1 MSANA
6 DVLRSSE
13 MMGSRA
19 EEMPIQ
25 QDEVFCATN
34 DWNREEF
41 AREQIRGLVQR
52 VFFASGG
59 RPVTQVVFSAAE
71 PQTDVASICDQ
82 VGWALALETS
92 AHIAVV
98 GRASY
103 PIMARAGETVEDDP
117 WYPGRAAIKSS
128 PIKSSPIKSSP
139 IKSWST
145 QTAVNLWRVPGLG
158 RREWGEESGTGR
170 YWASWLAELR
180 KEFEY
185 AVVQGPVAGISS
197 EAALLGQL
205 TDGIILVVGAHS
217 TRRATA
223 RKIKE
228 TLEGAQSRLLGTVLS
243 ERRFPVPEGIYRRL

>member
-13 MMGSRA
+13 LMGSRVQEA
-19 EEMPIQ
+19 PVQ
-25 QDEVFCATN
+25 QVEVLCATTS
-34 DWNREEF
+34 DWNREDF
-41 AREQIRGLVQR
+41 ARDQIRGLVQR

-59 RPVTQVVFSAAE
+59 RPVTQIVFSAAE
-71 PQTDVASICDQ
+71 PHTDVGSICEQ

-98 GRASY
+98 GRASCPITAGVEEAVRDY
-103 PIMARAGETVEDDP
+103 PQSS
-117 WYPGRAAIKSS
+117 GRC
-128 PIKSSPIKSSP
+128 PIKSSP

-145 QTAVNLWRVPGLG
+145 QMAVNLWRVPGFAG
-158 RREWGEESGTGR
+158 RECGEESRTGR

-185 AVVQGPVAGISS
+185 AVIHGPVAGISS

-243 ERRFPVPEGIYRRL
+243 ERRFPIPERIYRRL

>member
-6 DVLRSSE
+6 DVLGSSE
-13 MMGSRA
+13 VIGSRVR
-19 EEMPIQ
+19 ETPIQ
-25 QDEVFCATN
+25 RVEVFCATN
-34 DWNREEF
+34 DWNREDF

-52 VFFASGG
+52 VFFSSGG
-59 RPVTQVVFSAAE
+59 RPVTQVVFSGAE

-98 GRASY
+98 GRPSCSTT
-103 PIMARAGETVEDDP
+103 AGAAERLGDDP
-117 WYPGRAAIKSS
+117 WCARRAA
-128 PIKSSPIKSSP
+128 

-145 QTAVNLWRVPGLG
+145 QTAVNLWRVPGFAG
-158 RREWGEESGTGR
+158 RESGEESGTGR

-185 AVVQGPVAGISS
+185 AVVQGPVAGVSS

-228 TLEGAQSRLLGTVLS
+228 TLEGAQSRILGTVLS
-243 ERRFPVPEGIYRRL
+243 ERRFPVPERIYQRL

>member
-6 DVLRSSE
+6 EVLRSSE
-13 MMGSRA
+13 LMGSRA
-19 EEMPIQ
+19 QEVPIQ
-25 QDEVFCATN
+25 QVEVFCARN
-34 DWNREEF
+34 EWNREDF

-59 RPVTQVVFSAAE
+59 RRVTQVVFSAAE
-71 PQTDVASICDQ
+71 PHTDVARICDQ

-98 GRASY
+98 GRASC
-103 PIMARAGETVEDDP
+103 PITAGVEETVRD
-117 WYPGRAAIKSS
+117 YPLCAGRAAIKSW
-128 PIKSSPIKSSP
+128 SS
-139 IKSWST
+139 
-145 QTAVNLWRVPGLG
+145 QTAVNLWRVPGFA
-158 RREWGEESGTGR
+158 RRECREESGTGR
-170 YWASWLAELR
+170 YWASWLADLR

-185 AVVQGPVAGISS
+185 AVIQGPVAGISS
-197 EAALLGQL
+197 EAGLLGQL

-243 ERRFPVPEGIYRRL
+243 ERRFPVPERIYRRL

>member
-6 DVLRSSE
+6 DVLQSSE
-13 MMGSRA
+13 LMGSRA
-19 EEMPIQ
+19 QEAPLL
-25 QDEVFCATN
+25 QDEVCCATN
-34 DWNREEF
+34 EWNREDF

-71 PQTDVASICDQ
+71 PHTDVASICDQ

-98 GRASY
+98 GRASCPKNAGVEEMVRDY
-103 PIMARAGETVEDDP
+103 PWCA
-117 WYPGRAAIKSS
+117 GRAL
-128 PIKSSPIKSSP
+128 
-139 IKSWST
+139 IKSWSR
-145 QTAVNLWRVPGLG
+145 QTAVNLWRVPGFAG
-158 RREWGEESGTGR
+158 RECGEESGTGR
-170 YWASWLAELR
+170 YWASWLADLR

-185 AVVQGPVAGISS
+185 AVIQGPVAGISS
-197 EAALLGQL
+197 EAGLMGQL

-243 ERRFPVPEGIYRRL
+243 ERRFPVPERIYRRL

>member
-6 DVLRSSE
+6 DVLRSAE
-13 MMGSRA
+13 LMGSRA
-19 EEMPIQ
+19 QEAPIQ
-25 QDEVFCATN
+25 QVEVSCATN
-34 DWNREEF
+34 EWNREDF

-59 RPVTQVVFSAAE
+59 RPIAQVVFSAAE
-71 PQTDVASICDQ
+71 PHTDVASICDQ

-92 AHIAVV
+92 AHIALV
-98 GRASY
+98 GRASCSVNGG
-103 PIMARAGETVEDDP
+103 AGETLRDDP
-117 WYPGRAAIKSS
+117 WPSGRAAIKS
-128 PIKSSPIKSSP
+128 
-139 IKSWST
+139 WSR
-145 QTAVNLWRVPGLG
+145 QTAVNLWRVPGFAG
-158 RREWGEESGTGR
+158 RECGEESGTGR
-170 YWASWLAELR
+170 YWASWLADLR

-185 AVVQGPVAGISS
+185 AVIQGPAAGISS
-197 EAALLGQL
+197 EAGLLGQL

-243 ERRFPVPEGIYRRL
+243 ERRFPVPERIYRRL

>member
-6 DVLRSSE
+6 DILRSSE
-13 MMGSRA
+13 LMVSRV
-19 EEMPIQ
+19 EEAPLLQ
-25 QDEVFCATN
+25 VEVCCARN
-34 DWNREEF
+34 EWNREDF
-41 AREQIRGLVQR
+41 AREQIRGLVRR

-59 RPVTQVVFSAAE
+59 RPITQVVFSAAE
-71 PQTDVASICDQ
+71 PHTDVASICEQ

-98 GRASY
+98 GRASC
-103 PIMARAGETVEDDP
+103 PVTARQEETVRDDS
-117 WYPGRAAIKSS
+117 WRAGRAAIKS
-128 PIKSSPIKSSP
+128 
-139 IKSWST
+139 WST
-145 QTAVNLWRVPGLG
+145 QAAVNLWRVPGFAG
-158 RREWGEESGTGR
+158 RESREESGTGR

-185 AVVQGPVAGISS
+185 AVIQGPVAGISS
-197 EAALLGQL
+197 EAGLLGQL

-243 ERRFPVPEGIYRRL
+243 ERRFPVPERIYRRL